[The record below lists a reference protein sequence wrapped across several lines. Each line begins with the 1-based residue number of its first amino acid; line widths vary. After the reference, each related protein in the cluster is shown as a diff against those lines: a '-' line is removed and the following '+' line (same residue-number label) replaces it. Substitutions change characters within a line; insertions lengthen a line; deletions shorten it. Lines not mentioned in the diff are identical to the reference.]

1 MGRLLLYGS
10 VSILGWACAD
20 GGIGRG
26 AAPVW
31 GSSAGGTAE
40 QNFCHAAGSSQSA
53 VLTLNSE
60 LHFDQKPVKMNLRI
74 RR

>member
-1 MGRLLLYGS
+1 MYGI
-10 VSILGWACAD
+10 VSILDVGLVN

-26 AAPVW
+26 AATVW
-31 GSSAGGTAE
+31 GSSAGGTAG
-40 QNFCHAAGSSQSA
+40 QNFRHAAGSSQSA

-60 LHFDQKPVKMNLRI
+60 LHFDQKSVKMNLRI